1 MTQFTHNERCKLR
14 LILCAIFPLAFA
26 KCQKGSRESQGR
38 GREVKNVQ
46 HKCVICFP
54 SFSSFLPFLSRQIGE
69 ANKSEIRN
77 RTRLMSRHFVGTASL
92 NKWIAISAAW
102 LRCHFRWVSI
112 ISCGS
117 VSSGSCRLLRAA
129 WQTVTTRIVASSAR
143 PRTLHSTPVLPN
155 PTPFWASSDNDNSLH
170 TLWGASLWGCD
181 GSRASCLPTAII
193 IRHLNNF
200 RFHAAPLSPGTRRL
214 ARFPT
219 LDGYQPP
226 PWQSLRP
233 ANPKLCGVCAIF
245 LRPASHII
253 SAHHQHLIATN
264 NAATL
269 GCTLLLLMHEGSL
282 QNGAQR
288 EAT

>member
-1 MTQFTHNERCKLR
+1 MGFYNKLR
-14 LILCAIFPLAFA
+14 LRQLRQLPPAARRLAN
-26 KCQKGSRESQGR
+26 SRDSHCGKQR
-38 GREVKNVQ
+38 
-46 HKCVICFP
+46 P
-54 SFSSFLPFLSRQIGE
+54 SKDTL
-69 ANKSEIRN
+69 
-77 RTRLMSRHFVGTASL
+77 
-92 NKWIAISAAW
+92 
-102 LRCHFRWVSI
+102 
-112 ISCGS
+112 
-117 VSSGSCRLLRAA
+117 
-129 WQTVTTRIVASSAR
+129 
-143 PRTLHSTPVLPN
+143 LHSTPVLPN